1 MRAHIL
7 STFMRAIPLGMVP
20 TTVYLITL
28 TLYR

>member
-1 MRAHIL
+1 MCAHIL
-7 STFMRAIPLGMVP
+7 RTFMLAIPLGTMP

>member
-1 MRAHIL
+1 MRAHNL
-7 STFMRAIPLGMVP
+7 RTFMRAIPLGMVP